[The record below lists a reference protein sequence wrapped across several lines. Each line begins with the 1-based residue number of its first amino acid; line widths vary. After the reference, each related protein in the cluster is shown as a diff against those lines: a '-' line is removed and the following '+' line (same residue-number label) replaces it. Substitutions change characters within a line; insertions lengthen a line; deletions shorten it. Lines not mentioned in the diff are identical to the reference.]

1 MLDKDSSDIVGFLGS
16 VGDDYCG
23 DLYSDLLQKE
33 GIIPYFE
40 RIPKQNT
47 GTCLV
52 LCNHNDRAHITD
64 LGASTSITEDYIKR
78 VLPKFEDAILIFT
91 ELFIIK
97 TQKDLVYKIAKMGL
111 PDHKIYGFNLPSF
124 YFLETF
130 QNDIQELI
138 SYADI
143 LFANIDE
150 AKFFCF
156 KMGIDIKQSM
166 EKIITAL
173 AKMSKKNKN
182 KNRIVVITASAEPAW
197 VCDYSF
203 KENKVKW
210 CKSYEVNYVPDNLIV
225 DTNGAGDSFAGG
237 FLSQYMKGKS
247 IDECMKAGHWAA
259 SLIISQNWM
268 FNSYRYKI

>member
-150 AKFFCF
+150 AKFFCL

-166 EKIITAL
+166 EKICQRKTRIRTESLLLPLVRNQLGFVIIVLKRIKSNGVKVMKQIT
-173 AKMSKKNKN
+173 
-182 KNRIVVITASAEPAW
+182 
-197 VCDYSF
+197 Y
-203 KENKVKW
+203 
-210 CKSYEVNYVPDNLIV
+210 
-225 DTNGAGDSFAGG
+225 
-237 FLSQYMKGKS
+237 Q
-247 IDECMKAGHWAA
+247 
-259 SLIISQNWM
+259 II
-268 FNSYRYKI
+268 

>member
-1 MLDKDSSDIVGFLGS
+1 
-16 VGDDYCG
+16 
-23 DLYSDLLQKE
+23 
-33 GIIPYFE
+33 
-40 RIPKQNT
+40 
-47 GTCLV
+47 
-52 LCNHNDRAHITD
+52 
-64 LGASTSITEDYIKR
+64 
-78 VLPKFEDAILIFT
+78 
-91 ELFIIK
+91 
-97 TQKDLVYKIAKMGL
+97 MGL

-150 AKFFCF
+150 AKFFCL
-156 KMGIDIKQSM
+156 KMVIDIKQSM

-259 SLIISQNWM
+259 SLIISKNWM